1 MLVLFWEEVVVGENV
16 TKDIILIPSHGNME
30 FWELRKKE
38 SNKYFHLQQD
48 LLANIPGFV
57 CLFLFL
63 WVLFHCF
70 LIPLL
75 I

>member
-1 MLVLFWEEVVVGENV
+1 MLVLFWEELVVGENV

-57 CLFLFL
+57 CFF
-63 WVLFHCF
+63 CF
-70 LIPLL
+70 FGFCFIVF
-75 I
+75 